1 MNGQSILGTN
11 PKNISQMKKI
21 KLYIAASLDGYIAR
35 EDGSLDWLYELPN
48 PDQEDYGYGDFLTTV
63 DTIVMGRKT
72 YEEILGFGVDW
83 PYSDFRTLIIT
94 SQENYRVR
102 TASTEA
108 MSHIDQQ
115 GIDKLRAGSQKNIW
129 LVGGGQIITEFLNL
143 GAVDEMTISMVP
155 RILGKGIEL
164 FPNGPRET
172 LFDLVSA
179 VSFESGMVNLM
190 YSRK

>member
-1 MNGQSILGTN
+1 
-11 PKNISQMKKI
+11 MKKI
-21 KLYIAASLDGYIAR
+21 KLYIASSLDGYIAR

-48 PDQEDYGYGDFLTTV
+48 PDQEDYGYGDFLATV
-63 DTIVMGRKT
+63 DTVVMGRKT
-72 YEEILGFGVDW
+72 YEEILGFGVEW

-94 SQENYRVR
+94 SQEEYQVR

-108 MSHIDQQ
+108 MSQLDQQ

-155 RILGKGIEL
+155 RILGKGIQL
-164 FPNGPRET
+164 FPGGPRET
-172 LFDLVSA
+172 IFDLVSA
-179 VSFESGMVNLM
+179 VSFASGMVNLI